1 MEAHSSDFDSEYDEN
16 FDDDEDTQKDRYISF
31 LIAEEEYAIPIQYIN
46 EIIGMQKFTPL
57 PETESYIS
65 GIIKLRNSVYPV
77 IDMRKRF
84 GLPEVEYGNRTC
96 IIIVILNEMSI
107 GLIVDS
113 VNEVMD
119 IPEEEITTSIK
130 GTNNKFIKGIGKV
143 GDKVEIVLDVE
154 QMFNATERDKLSA
167 VVA

>member
-1 MEAHSSDFDSEYDEN
+1 METHSSEFDSEYDEN

-31 LIAEEEYAIPIQYIN
+31 LIGEEEYAIPIQYIN

-65 GIIKLRNSVYPV
+65 GIIKLRNNVYPV

-84 GLPEVEYGNRTC
+84 GLPEIEYGNRTC

-107 GLIVDS
+107 GLIVDR

-119 IPEEEITTSIK
+119 IPEEEISTSVK
-130 GTNNKFIKGIGKV
+130 VANNRFIKGIGKV

-154 QMFNATERDKLSA
+154 QMFNATEKDKLSA

>member
-1 MEAHSSDFDSEYDEN
+1 
-16 FDDDEDTQKDRYISF
+16 
-31 LIAEEEYAIPIQYIN
+31 
-46 EIIGMQKFTPL
+46 MQKFTPL

-65 GIIKLRNSVYPV
+65 GIIKLRNSDYPV

-107 GLIVDS
+107 EVIVDS
-113 VNEVMD
+113 VNEEM
-119 IPEEEITTSIK
+119 EILPQGSTTSIK

-154 QMFNATERDKLSA
+154 QILMQQSEINFH